1 MPGAAA
7 DTGRVISAAHH
18 KSAGLRRTAA
28 LAGIAA
34 ISLLAPS
41 VCAAQS
47 WAGAQPPTQVV
58 HGCTVRPAT
67 ACPRTDLRGAQLF
80 GAHLRGA
87 DLHRAR
93 LGGANL
99 VDADL
104 RGARLGHAD
113 LSPATGPS
121 VNGKNAGRLRPTH
134 LTLADLRGAR
144 LGHARLERVVAV
156 GADLR
161 HAHLRRAG
169 LRFADLA
176 DAYLAGADLRG
187 ADLHGA
193 ELRRADLRGADL
205 RGADLQG
212 TDLQAADLRGVRL
225 QGANLVG
232 AQLAGSSV
240 TRLQLDEARVL
251 CLTSAAGGAIL
262 RRDCPRLGIKGGVP
276 IPSLL
281 APHRT
286 GPARGHVRH
295 VRVPTGP
302 RLAAPPAGPRAG
314 RADAASAS
322 SAAGCNPEPGADC
335 EGAYRAQTSNPG
347 AYAPG
352 SDLYL
357 ADFDLANLE
366 GADLEGSFL
375 AAAQFDGANLSRAN
389 LSHTTG
395 GLQPQTDVSTNY
407 DYANLEG
414 ADFTGAN
421 LRGAQFLGANLRGA
435 NLEGADLSEAY
446 LYGADLR
453 GANLQGATM
462 EGTQLTSAGMQEA
475 NLLGSFLYD
484 ASFSYTNFEGALLG
498 VYMQGAPGGGF
509 SGQEGSLNLDQAGWT
524 CQTTLP
530 GGQLDSD
537 DCTFTFKLVG
547 ELIAGI
553 AESVDGFEFGAVSS
567 SVVTT
572 AVRSALED
580 TTSDLGGTG
589 IRLANWALFQGSPS
603 GLTEIVASSSTLN
616 ALQTN
621 VLPVVK
627 LVGVKVGGIAW
638 EVVAPPSKVTP
649 ETALAAWER
658 AHGDNPSLAFGNFVY
673 SPVEEWTDQWEAN
686 LYAWWGTKT
695 RGDEYARIAGCPMA
709 ESSAGWSCEVTGNP
723 VSPAGAPTAQIA
735 GA

>member
-1 MPGAAA
+1 M
-7 DTGRVISAAHH
+7 ISAAHRRR
-18 KSAGLRRTAA
+18 STALQRTAA
-28 LAGIAA
+28 LATIAA

-41 VCAAQS
+41 ACAARS
-47 WAGAQPPTQVV
+47 WAGAPPPARVIN
-58 HGCTVRPAT
+58 GCTVRPAT
-67 ACPRTDLRGAQLF
+67 ACPRADLRGTQLF

-99 VDADL
+99 ADADL
-104 RGARLGHAD
+104 RGARLGRAD

-121 VNGKNAGRLRPTH
+121 VNGKNAGRLRPTL

-144 LGHARLERVVAV
+144 LGRARLERVVAI

-161 HAHLRRAG
+161 HARLRRTD

-176 DAYLAGADLRG
+176 DGSLARADLRG

-193 ELRRADLRGADL
+193 DLRRADLRGADL
-205 RGADLQG
+205 RGADLRG
-212 TDLQAADLRGVRL
+212 TDLQDADLRGVRL
-225 QGANLVG
+225 DGANLVR

-240 TRLQLDEARVL
+240 TRRQLDQAKVL
-251 CLTSAAGGAIL
+251 CLTSAAGGAIV
-262 RRDCPRLGIKGGVP
+262 RRDCARLGIKGGVP

-281 APHRT
+281 APHRA
-286 GPARGHVRH
+286 GPARGHVHH

-302 RLAAPPAGPRAG
+302 RLAAPPAGPGTRRG
-314 RADAASAS
+314 GVASAS
-322 SAAGCNPEPGADC
+322 SAAACNPEPGADC
-335 EGAYRAQTSNPG
+335 EGAYRPHASGPG

-357 ADFDLANLE
+357 ADFDWADLE
-366 GADLEGSFL
+366 GANLEGSFL
-375 AAAQFDGANLSRAN
+375 ATAQFDGANLSRAN

-407 DYANLEG
+407 NYANLED
-414 ADFTGAN
+414 ADFA
-421 LRGAQFLGANLRGA
+421 GANLRGA
-435 NLEGADLSEAY
+435 NLEGADLSEAN
-446 LYGADLR
+446 LYGAYLR
-453 GANLQGATM
+453 GADLQGAIM
-462 EGTQLTSAGMQEA
+462 EGTQLTSAGLQEA

-498 VYMQGAPGGGF
+498 VYMLGAPTGGF
-509 SGQEGSLNLDQAGWT
+509 SGQEGSLNIDQAGWT
-524 CQTTLP
+524 CRTTLP

-537 DCTFTFKLVG
+537 DCTFAFKLIG
-547 ELIAGI
+547 ELIAGV
-553 AESVDGFEFGAVSS
+553 AQSVDGFEFGVVSS

-580 TTSDLGGTG
+580 TTSDLGGTA
-589 IRLANWALFQGSPS
+589 IQLANWALFEGSPS
-603 GLTEIVASSSTLN
+603 GLTEIVAGSSVLN
-616 ALQTN
+616 ALETN
-621 VLPVVK
+621 LLPVVK
-627 LVGVKVGGIAW
+627 LVGVKVGDIAW

-658 AHGDNPSLAFGNFVY
+658 AHSANPSLAFGNFIY

-695 RGDEYARIAGCPMA
+695 RGDEYARIAGCPFA
-709 ESSAGWSCEVTGNP
+709 ESLGAATWSCEVTGNP
-723 VSPAGAPTAQIA
+723 VIPAGAPTVHVA
-735 GA
+735 GD